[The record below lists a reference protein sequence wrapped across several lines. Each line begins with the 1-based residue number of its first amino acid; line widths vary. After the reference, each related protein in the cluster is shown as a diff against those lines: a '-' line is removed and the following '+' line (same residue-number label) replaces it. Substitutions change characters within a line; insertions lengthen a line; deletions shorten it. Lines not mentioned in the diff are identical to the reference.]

1 MIKILKKILS
11 YFIGFSFLLLI
22 LSISKNEPRQIK
34 RANEQ
39 TNKQEIILIYSSNDK
54 TSDIYLDEIT
64 QGNQTARFK
73 NTSTFKISVNRRYII
88 SIRTNNSE
96 LMNKNIYTALYGW
109 SGLSSP
115 MSGLEIFNY
124 SKNNNPQYSLLLN
137 SYFNSKPSQEGGYYT
152 YYLNLSSFGTNNN
165 IQEMYMSILQ
175 QGTPDIEFNDF
186 MQDIYIYDITNITT
200 QGETWYNYQDG
211 GTCDPAEIQ
220 GSYDKGYSDAIK
232 SGTGLNWMQSAFN
245 TIANILNIELL
256 PNIKLAYLIAIPL
269 LIELVLFVLR
279 FIK

>member
-1 MIKILKKILS
+1 VIKILKKILS

-39 TNKQEIILIYSSNDK
+39 TNKQEIILIYSSNDT
-54 TSDIYLDEIT
+54 TSDIYNYEMT
-64 QGNQTARFK
+64 QDNETARAK
-73 NTSTFKISVNRRYII
+73 VSSTFKISTNRRYILAM
-88 SIRTNNSE
+88 RTNNPNLPMNNVMAV
-96 LMNKNIYTALYGW
+96 LMGW
-109 SGLSSP
+109 SGISSP
-115 MSGLEIFNY
+115 MSGEQAFNY
-124 SKNNNPQYSLLLN
+124 LKNNDPQYEYILN
-137 SYFNSKPSQEGGYYT
+137 YHFNKSSQEGGYFT

-165 IQEMYMSILQ
+165 IQEMYMSLMQ
-175 QGTPDIEFNDF
+175 QGNPGVEFNDF
-186 MQDIYIYDITNITT
+186 IQDIFVYDITYITT
-200 QGETWYNYQDG
+200 QGETWYNYQSG
-211 GTCDPAEIQ
+211 GTDPTEIQ
-220 GSYDKGYSDAIK
+220 TAYDKGYSDAIA

-245 TIANILNIELL
+245 TIVNILNIELL